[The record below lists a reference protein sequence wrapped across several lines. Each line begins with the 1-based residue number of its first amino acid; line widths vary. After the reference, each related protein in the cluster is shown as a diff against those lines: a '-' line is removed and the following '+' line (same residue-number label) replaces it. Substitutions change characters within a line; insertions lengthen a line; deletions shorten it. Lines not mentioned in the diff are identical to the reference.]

1 MQTDN
6 KKYPEIVYKYRN
18 WADTNHKNIL
28 LKNEI
33 FFTSPKNFNDPFDCK
48 IPVNFSLLNTEDKI
62 RDFMDKKRIQH
73 AEQTTQRGG
82 NIEEELKNYEY
93 RIRNEP
99 EKVQADYEQ
108 LYSAGVDKHYGVL
121 SLSKRWDS
129 ILMWSH
135 YAEHHKGFCIG
146 FWEEKFRKSIFN

>member
-135 YAEHHKGFCIG
+135 YAEHHKDFV
-146 FWEEKFRKSIFN
+146 